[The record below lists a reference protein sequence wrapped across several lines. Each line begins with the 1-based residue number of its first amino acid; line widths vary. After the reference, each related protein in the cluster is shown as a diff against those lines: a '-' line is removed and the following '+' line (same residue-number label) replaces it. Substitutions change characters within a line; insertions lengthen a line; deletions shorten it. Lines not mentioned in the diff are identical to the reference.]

1 MSANISEIKQSIDIL
16 GVISEAVQLR
26 KTGKN
31 FIGLCPFHSEKTPSF
46 IVNPERQ
53 RFHCFGCGE
62 GGDVFDFIQK
72 LHGFSFR
79 EALTHLGIQRG
90 KITPQIRAEIRE
102 RKHKQALVKEF
113 RAWENKAADQMAML
127 VRCTRYV
134 MSKATADN
142 VERYSELWHILPVWE
157 YLHEILCTGSDEAKY
172 YLYKSEK
179 NDGKIF

>member
-1 MSANISEIKQSIDIL
+1 MAEAISTIKKTIDIFA
-16 GVISEAVQLR
+16 VVSEVVQLR
-26 KTGKN
+26 NTGKN
-31 FIGLCPFHSEKTPSF
+31 FTGLCPFHQEKTPSF
-46 IVNPERQ
+46 FVFPEKQ

-79 EALTHLGIQRG
+79 EALTHLGIERG
-90 KITPQIRAEIRE
+90 GVTPQIKKEILI
-102 RKHKQALVKEF
+102 RKHRQQLVKQF

-134 MSKATADN
+134 MSKATADH

-157 YLHEILCTGSDEAKY
+157 HFHEILCTGNDEEKY
-172 YLYKSEK
+172 HLFKK
-179 NDGKIF
+179 GL